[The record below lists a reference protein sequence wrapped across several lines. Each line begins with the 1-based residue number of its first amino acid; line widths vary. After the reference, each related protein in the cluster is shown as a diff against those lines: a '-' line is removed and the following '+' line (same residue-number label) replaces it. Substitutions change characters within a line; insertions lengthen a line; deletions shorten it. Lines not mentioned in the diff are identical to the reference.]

1 MDGRERG
8 CMMYTTHFGLA
19 ELPFTITPDTSFFF
33 PHSSYQDALN
43 TLLVA
48 VRSGEGFIKVIGEV
62 GTGKTLLCRK
72 FLTLLEEEAFV
83 TAYIPNPYVEPMT
96 LLLAVADELGVVY
109 EVSVNQHQLLKLLT
123 RFLIDSNAGGKQVVL
138 CLDEAQAMPTETLE
152 ALRLLS
158 NLETERSKLLQVVL
172 FGQPELNTR
181 LNDPAIRQLNQRIG
195 FSCNLGTLNQ
205 NDVEYYLA
213 HRLSKAGYRG
223 ARLFSRDAVHL
234 LHRASLGIPRVIN
247 ILAHK
252 AMMATY
258 GEGGRYITDKYIK
271 LAIQDTESA
280 RNRLRL
286 VRARNIKI
294 AVILITATLVIA
306 GVLLWSTSA

>member
-1 MDGRERG
+1 
-8 CMMYTTHFGLA
+8 MYTAHFGLA

-72 FLTLLEEEAFV
+72 LLTLLEEESFV

-96 LLLAVADELGVVY
+96 LLLAVADELGVGY
-109 EVSVNQHQLLKLLT
+109 EPGVNQHQLLKLLT
-123 RFLIDSNAGGKQVVL
+123 QYLIDSNAAGKQVVL

-172 FGQPELNTR
+172 FGQPELNAR
-181 LNDPAIRQLNQRIG
+181 LDDPAIRQLNQRIG
-195 FSCNLGTLNQ
+195 FSCTLSTLNQ

-213 HRLSKAGYRG
+213 HRLGKAGYRG
-223 ARLFSRDAVHL
+223 ARLFSRDAVRQ
-234 LHRASLGIPRVIN
+234 LHRASRGIPRVIN

-258 GEGGRYITDKYIK
+258 GEGARYITDKYVK
-271 LAIQDTESA
+271 LAILDTESA
-280 RNRLRL
+280 HRRLRAL
-286 VRARNIKI
+286 RARYAKI
-294 AVILITATLVIA
+294 AAILIAATLVIA
-306 GVLLWSTSA
+306 GVLLWRTLP

>member
-1 MDGRERG
+1 
-8 CMMYTTHFGLA
+8 MYNAHFGLA

-33 PHSSYQDALN
+33 PHSSHQDALN

-72 FLTLLEEEAFV
+72 FLAVLEGEQFV

-96 LLLAVADELGVVY
+96 LLLAVADELGVGY
-109 EVSVNQHQLLKLLT
+109 EPSVNQHQLLKFLT
-123 RFLIDSNAGGKQVVL
+123 QFLIDSNAGGKQVVL

-172 FGQPELNTR
+172 FGQPELNER

-195 FSCNLGTLNQ
+195 FSCTLSSLNP

-213 HRLSKAGYRG
+213 HRLGKAGYRG
-223 ARLFSRDAVHL
+223 ARLFSREAVRRM
-234 LHRASLGIPRVIN
+234 HRASLGIPRVIN

-252 AMMATY
+252 AMMAGY
-258 GEGGRYITDKYIK
+258 GEGARYITDKYVK
-271 LAIQDTESA
+271 LAIKDTESA
-280 RNRLRL
+280 RGRLQAL
-286 VRARNIKI
+286 RARNAKI
-294 AVILITATLVIA
+294 AAILIAATLVTA
-306 GVLLWSTSA
+306 GVLLWSTLA

>member
-1 MDGRERG
+1 
-8 CMMYTTHFGLA
+8 MYTAHFGLA

-72 FLTLLEEEAFV
+72 LLTLLEEESFV

-96 LLLAVADELGVVY
+96 LLLAVADELGVGY
-109 EVSVNQHQLLKLLT
+109 EPGVNQHQLLKLLT
-123 RFLIDSNAGGKQVVL
+123 QYLIDSNAAGKQVVL

-172 FGQPELNTR
+172 FGQPELNAR
-181 LNDPAIRQLNQRIG
+181 LDDPAIRQLNQRIG
-195 FSCNLGTLNQ
+195 FSCTLSTLNQ

-213 HRLSKAGYRG
+213 HRLGKAGYRG
-223 ARLFSRDAVHL
+223 ARLFSRDAVRQ
-234 LHRASLGIPRVIN
+234 LHRASRGIPRVIN

-258 GEGGRYITDKYIK
+258 GEGARYITDKYVK
-271 LAIQDTESA
+271 LAILDTESA
-280 RNRLRL
+280 HRRLRAL
-286 VRARNIKI
+286 RARYAKI
-294 AVILITATLVIA
+294 AATLIAATLVIA
-306 GVLLWSTSA
+306 GVLLWRTLP

>member
-1 MDGRERG
+1 
-8 CMMYTTHFGLA
+8 MYTAHFGLA

-72 FLTLLEEEAFV
+72 FLTLLEEESFV

-96 LLLAVADELGVVY
+96 LLLAVADELGVAY
-109 EVSVNQHQLLKLLT
+109 EPSVNQHHLLKLLT
-123 RFLIDSNAGGKQVVL
+123 QFLIDSNAAGKQVVL
-138 CLDEAQAMPTETLE
+138 SLDEAQAMPTETLE

-181 LNDPAIRQLNQRIG
+181 LDDPAIRQLNQRIS
-195 FSCNLGTLNQ
+195 FSCTLGTLNQ
-205 NDVEYYLA
+205 SDVEYYLA

-223 ARLFSRDAVHL
+223 ARLFSHDAVRH
-234 LHRASLGIPRVIN
+234 LHRASQGIPRVIN

-258 GEGGRYITDKYIK
+258 GEGARYITDRYVK
-271 LAIQDTESA
+271 LAILDTESA
-280 RNRLRL
+280 HGRQQAR
-286 VRARNIKI
+286 RARYVKI
-294 AVILITATLVIA
+294 AAILVAAALVVA
-306 GVLLWSTSA
+306 GILFWRTMP

>member
-1 MDGRERG
+1 
-8 CMMYTTHFGLA
+8 MYTAHFGLA
-19 ELPFTITPDTSFFF
+19 ELPFTITPDTSFYF

-72 FLTLLEEEAFV
+72 FLTLLEAEEYV
-83 TAYIPNPYVEPMT
+83 TAYVPNPYVEPMT

-109 EVSVNQHQLLKLLT
+109 EPNVNQHHLLKLLT
-123 RFLIDSNAGGKQVVL
+123 QFLIDSNAGGKRVVL

-181 LNDPAIRQLNQRIG
+181 LDDPAIRQLNQRIG
-195 FSCNLGTLNQ
+195 FSCTLGKLNQ

-223 ARLFSRDAVHL
+223 ARLFSRDAVRQ
-234 LHRASLGIPRVIN
+234 LHRASRGIPRVIN

-252 AMMATY
+252 AMMASY
-258 GEGGRYITDKYIK
+258 GEGARYITDKYVK
-271 LAIQDTESA
+271 LAVRDTESTHDS
-280 RNRLRL
+280 R
-286 VRARNIKI
+286 RARR
-294 AVILITATLVIA
+294 ARYVITAAILATVTLAIA
-306 GVLLWSTSA
+306 GVLLWSKFP

>member
-1 MDGRERG
+1 
-8 CMMYTTHFGLA
+8 MYTAHFGLA

-72 FLTLLEEEAFV
+72 LLALLEEESFV

-96 LLLAVADELGVVY
+96 LLLAVADELGVGY
-109 EVSVNQHQLLKLLT
+109 EPGVNQHQLLKLLT
-123 RFLIDSNAGGKQVVL
+123 QYLIDSNAAGKQVVL

-181 LNDPAIRQLNQRIG
+181 LDDPAIRQLSQRIG
-195 FSCNLGTLNQ
+195 FSCTLSTLNQ

-213 HRLSKAGYRG
+213 HRLGKAGYRG
-223 ARLFSRDAVHL
+223 ARLFSRDAVRQ
-234 LHRASLGIPRVIN
+234 LHRASRGIPRVIN

-252 AMMATY
+252 AMMASY
-258 GEGGRYITDKYIK
+258 GEGARYITDKYVK

-280 RNRLRL
+280 RRRPRMLRT
-286 VRARNIKI
+286 RYAKI
-294 AVILITATLVIA
+294 AATLIAATLVIA
-306 GVLLWSTSA
+306 GVLLWRTLP